1 MTTTPVESAKHRVIT
16 AISWIIAGLAL
27 LASSIAEFAPGTA
40 LRGDGDNPADSLAYL
55 AVAGR
60 AYLWSGA
67 LMAIGG
73 AALVIGAVGRLRAR
87 AGSAASMLTQ
97 VALVFTI
104 ISAGL
109 LIGAGVLRMQAT
121 GTVDHIASLDPAWGE
136 AAYLAVQMAGTQG
149 MMSAGTFILLA
160 VAVTLSIGEWRTGM
174 RAPLIAAVLPAI
186 ALAFLFGDLLIP
198 SLESSTTEGLFLV
211 YVGSALL
218 GIPLWSAV
226 YGVSQLVAR
235 RERARAHTG

>member
-1 MTTTPVESAKHRVIT
+1 
-16 AISWIIAGLAL
+16 
-27 LASSIAEFAPGTA
+27 
-40 LRGDGDNPADSLAYL
+40 
-55 AVAGR
+55 
-60 AYLWSGA
+60 
-67 LMAIGG
+67 MAIGG

-87 AGSAASMLTQ
+87 AGSTASMLTQ

-186 ALAFLFGDLLIP
+186 ALAFLFGDLLVP
-198 SLESSTTEGLFLV
+198 SFESFTTEGLFLV